1 MIIVSRFW
9 KQSKSSHLHAR
20 EPSTTIFSRLENKAS
35 SATHK
40 LESQGQSFS
49 ASLETQQ
56 TQSLTTWR
64 AKHIHFQQAWKQ
76 SKSSHSPSK
85 EPRTTIFSRPE
96 NKASLVTHLLETQG
110 QPFSESLKIKQAHS
124 LTSWRVK
131 HNHFQQVWKHSKP
144 SHSHS
149 GEPKTTIFSRLENKS
164 SPVTHL
170 LGSQGQPFSA
180 GLRKKASPV
189 THKLGEAQPFSVSLK
204 TKQAPVTHSLK
215 SQGQPFSVSWKTKQA
230 QSLTFWRAKHNHFQQ
245 T

>member
-1 MIIVSRFW
+1 MTIVSRFW

-56 TQSLTTWR
+56 TQLLTTWR

-76 SKSSHSPSK
+76 SKSSHPPSK

-110 QPFSESLKIKQAHS
+110 QPFLESLKIKQAHS

-149 GEPKTTIFSRLENKS
+149 GEPKITIFSRPENKA

-170 LGSQGQPFSA
+170 LGSQGQSFSA
-180 GLRKKASPV
+180 SLKKKSKPSHSQTRV
-189 THKLGEAQPFSVSLK
+189 AQSFSGSLK
-204 TKQAPVTHSLK
+204 TKQAL
-215 SQGQPFSVSWKTKQA
+215 
-230 QSLTFWRAKHNHFQQ
+230 SLTVWKAKDNYFG
-245 T
+245 